1 MNVPGK
7 SFCFVNVINMFVPQK
22 FLDHFWFSEL
32 HVLFVILQ
40 CQDTLVQFGSFLSMQ
55 LSTEEF
61 VKRLPTIDTLITA
74 YHVPAD
80 AAFFLCRPQYTY
92 AINASLYLILLFLVL

>member
-1 MNVPGK
+1 
-7 SFCFVNVINMFVPQK
+7 
-22 FLDHFWFSEL
+22 
-32 HVLFVILQ
+32 
-40 CQDTLVQFGSFLSMQ
+40 MQ

-61 VKRLPTIDTLITA
+61 VKRLPTIDTLITT

-92 AINASLYLILLFLVL
+92 AINVRTEAICDHRIIVDLM